1 MASFFVLLI
10 ANTHSMKNIVY
21 LIFIISL
28 SSCTAQKQAGLTSIN
43 YFAQTRGFL
52 VDLTLNKNK
61 IIYNNNN
68 KIDTLVINTEK
79 WKTLK
84 IITSSLDIEK
94 LKNHEVSTDL
104 IAVDRAILAE
114 LTLIINSEEQ
124 RLQFIHGDPP
134 EELKELVHEIFSSV
148 SK

>member
-1 MASFFVLLI
+1 
-10 ANTHSMKNIVY
+10 MKNIA
-21 LIFIISL
+21 LLLFIISL

-43 YFAQTRGFL
+43 YLAQTRGFM
-52 VDLTLNKNK
+52 VDLTLNQKE

-68 KIDTLVINTEK
+68 EIVTLVIDKEK

-84 IITSSLDIEK
+84 NITSSLDLDA

-104 IAVDRAILAE
+104 LAVDRAIPAAI
-114 LTLIINSEEQ
+114 TFVINNEEQ
-124 RLQFIHGDPP
+124 RLEFIHGNPP
-134 EELKELVHEIFSSV
+134 EALKELVREIFISV

>member
-1 MASFFVLLI
+1 
-10 ANTHSMKNIVY
+10 MKNIIL

-43 YFAQTRGFL
+43 YLAQTRGFL
-52 VDLTLNKNK
+52 VDLNLNQNE

-68 KIDTLVINTEK
+68 NIDTLVIDKEK
-79 WKTLK
+79 WKILK
-84 IITSSLDIEK
+84 TITSSLDMEA
-94 LKNHEVSTDL
+94 LKNHEFSTDL
-104 IAVDRAILAE
+104 LAVDRAILAE
-114 LTLIINSEEQ
+114 ITFIINNEEQ
-124 RLQFIHGDPP
+124 RLEFIHGDPP

>member
-1 MASFFVLLI
+1 
-10 ANTHSMKNIVY
+10 MKNIVL
-21 LIFIISL
+21 LIFNISL

-43 YFAQTRGFL
+43 YLAQTRGFL
-52 VDLTLNKNK
+52 VDLTLNQNE

-68 KIDTLVINTEK
+68 KVDTLVIDKEK

-84 IITSSLDIEK
+84 KITNSLDIET

-104 IAVDRAILAE
+104 LAVDRAILAE
-114 LTLIINSEEQ
+114 LTFIINNEEQ
-124 RLQFIHGDPP
+124 RLEFIHGDPP
-134 EELKELVHEIFSSV
+134 EELKELVREIFSSV

>member
-1 MASFFVLLI
+1 
-10 ANTHSMKNIVY
+10 MKNIIL
-21 LIFIISL
+21 LILIISL

-52 VDLTLNKNK
+52 VDLTLNQIE

-68 KIDTLVINTEK
+68 NIDTLVIDKEK
-79 WKTLK
+79 WKILK
-84 IITSSLDIEK
+84 TITSSLDMET

-104 IAVDRAILAE
+104 LAVDRAILAE
-114 LTLIINSEEQ
+114 ITFIINNEEQ
-124 RLQFIHGDPP
+124 RLEFIHGDPP

>member
-1 MASFFVLLI
+1 
-10 ANTHSMKNIVY
+10 MKNIVY

-28 SSCTAQKQAGLTSIN
+28 SSCTAQKQSGLTSIN

-52 VDLTLNKNK
+52 VDLTLSQNE
-61 IIYNNNN
+61 IIYNSNN
-68 KIDTLVINTEK
+68 KIDTLVIDKEK
-79 WKTLK
+79 WKSIKEITNTLDFE
-84 IITSSLDIEK
+84 L

-124 RLQFIHGDPP
+124 RLEFIHGDPP

>member
-1 MASFFVLLI
+1 
-10 ANTHSMKNIVY
+10 MKNIVL

-43 YFAQTRGFL
+43 YLAQTRGFL
-52 VDLTLNKNK
+52 VDLTLNQNE

-68 KIDTLVINTEK
+68 KIDTLVIDKEK

-84 IITSSLDIEK
+84 KITGSLDMEI

-104 IAVDRAILAE
+104 LAVDRAILAE
-114 LTLIINSEEQ
+114 LTFMINKEEQ
-124 RLQFIHGDPP
+124 RLEFIHGDPP
-134 EELKELVHEIFSSV
+134 EELKELVREIFSSV